1 MSPGKIYAS
10 PLAQLVEHQS
20 LNEDTTVM
28 YRVYMRN
35 LGDIVQKIPIS
46 VSTLYKVSCLFN
58 PTTESSLSFCI
69 FRTPGSSTALVKE
82 FRGFSGRRLVA
93 SRIAPKNNNNKPR
106 E

>member
-1 MSPGKIYAS
+1 
-10 PLAQLVEHQS
+10 
-20 LNEDTTVM
+20 
-28 YRVYMRN
+28 MRN

-82 FRGFSGRRLVA
+82 FRVFSGRKLVA
-93 SRIAPKNNNNKPR
+93 SRIASKNNGGPCSQSTSLTSVS
-106 E
+106 

>member
-58 PTTESSLSFCI
+58 PTTESVF
-69 FRTPGSSTALVKE
+69 FAFFSTVMVLACT
-82 FRGFSGRRLVA
+82 
-93 SRIAPKNNNNKPR
+93 
-106 E
+106 